1 VKENKG
7 RKMKETGMVK
17 RPKKETN
24 KRRRTN
30 ISITMTTRNKDIEV
44 EKEEGERCNRYQM
57 TVSQYRNR

>member
-1 VKENKG
+1 MKENKG